1 MYKEIYKNILE
12 NAKNRILTC
21 YTEKHH
27 IIPRYQG
34 GTNSLDNIVEL
45 TYREHVIV
53 HFLRWKLFNNPEDK
67 CAYMLMMNYSVNRKI
82 EVGKMVA
89 EINRRSG
96 HISRLA
102 KHNKDT
108 KWMLEIQTKE
118 FSSLGGK
125 KGGKIAKDTGQIY
138 TIKTK
143 ESCTRGGITA
153 GNLAKERNQV
163 QQVGKFKGNY
173 VLIMPDG
180 TEFLH
185 TFQAA
190 EYMNLSRKII
200 SSRCK
205 QHHLGFSRRL
215 KQHSELGV
223 KGILLTE
230 QN

>member
-12 NAKNRILTC
+12 NAKNRVLTC

-27 IIPRYQG
+27 IIPKYQG
-34 GTNSLDNIVEL
+34 GSNSIDNLVEL
-45 TYREHVIV
+45 TYREHTII

-67 CAYMLMMNYSVNRKI
+67 CAYKLMMNHTLNRKI

-89 EINRRSG
+89 EINKKSG
-96 HISRLA
+96 HISKLA
-102 KHNKDT
+102 KYNKDT
-108 KWMLEIQTKE
+108 KWMLKIQTKE
-118 FSSLGGK
+118 SCSLGGK
-125 KGGKIAKDTGQIY
+125 KAGKIAKDTGQIY

-143 ESCTRGGITA
+143 ESCTKGGITA

-205 QHHLGFSRRL
+205 QNHLGFSRRL
-215 KQHSELGV
+215 KQQSELGV